1 MSAGALFSLGM
12 RAMTAS
18 YAALQATGHNIA
30 NANVQGYSRQ
40 SVVLETAQGQFSGA
54 GFFGRGVDVE
64 SVVRAHD
71 AFLTREAASARSL
84 AAFDQARLD
93 QLQRLEN
100 IFPPGEQGLGSATS
114 NFLNSM
120 LDLSNRPYDASTRQ
134 VALARAGDL
143 ASRFAAAGT
152 ALDERQAGV
161 TADLRAAVTE
171 VNSLARAIAEANARV
186 AAMKGLG
193 QPANDLLDER
203 DRLVTR
209 LADKLAITRIEAEDG
224 SMSIFIGGGQR
235 LVLGAEAG
243 ELALMADA
251 SDPMRSAVGL
261 RNGGPGM
268 LELGSELLGG
278 GGISGMLRFQNDD
291 LVEARNLVGQMALAI
306 GDAVNRQQALGLSL
320 QPPLGTVAGAAL
332 FAIGAPM
339 ATAHAANA
347 RDGLGVPL
355 TNVVLT
361 VTDAA
366 AVQASDYDLQPD
378 AANPGNY
385 TLTRLADGLVRSI
398 ATGDVVDG
406 LRIDIGPP
414 AAQPGDRFLLQ
425 PVARAANG
433 FTKLL
438 DDARDL
444 AAAASLIALAEPAN
458 TGTATV
464 AALRVTAAPLPTA
477 GGTAR
482 ITFTD
487 NAGSYQWDLYDSSN
501 TLVGSGT
508 GSWSAGGTVPAPPA
522 DINGFSLT
530 LAGVPRSGD
539 VLTVQPTPAAAV
551 STNNGNALALLA
563 LRDSPLVGGLAPVDA
578 YANAMSRVGVR
589 VQGTRSAVEIS
600 SAVSAQSEQALA
612 AKTGVNLDEEAARL
626 IAFQQSYQAA
636 AKMLQVAQ
644 SVFETLLQTAAA
656 R

>member
-1 MSAGALFSLGM
+1 MSAGALFSLGS

-18 YAALQATGHNIA
+18 YAALQTTGHNIA

-40 SVVLETAQGQFSGA
+40 SVVLETAQGQFTGA
-54 GFFGRGVDVE
+54 GFFGRGVDVTG
-64 SVVRAHD
+64 VVRSHD
-71 AFLTREAASARSL
+71 AFLTREAAGARSL
-84 AAFDQARLD
+84 AALDQARLT

-100 IFPPGEQGLGSATS
+100 IFPPGEQGLGAATS
-114 NFLNSM
+114 NFLNGM

-134 VALARAGDL
+134 VVLARAGDL

-152 ALDERQAGV
+152 ALDDRQAGV
-161 TADLRAAVTE
+161 AADLRAAVSE
-171 VNSLARAIAEANARV
+171 VNSLAQAIAESNARI

-203 DRLVTR
+203 DRLIAR
-209 LADKLAITRIEAEDG
+209 LSDKLAVTRIEAEDG
-224 SMSIFIGGGQR
+224 SMSIFVGGGQR
-235 LVLGAEAG
+235 LVLGPEAA
-243 ELALMADA
+243 ALTLMPDPA
-251 SDPMRSAVGL
+251 DPMRVAVGL
-261 RNGGPGM
+261 SNGNGV
-268 LELGSELLGG
+268 LELGAELLSGG
-278 GGISGMLRFQNDD
+278 SISGMLRFQNDD

-320 QPPLGTVAGAAL
+320 QSPLGSVTGAPM
-332 FAIGAPM
+332 FAIGAPL
-339 ATAHAANA
+339 ATAHASNA
-347 RDGLGVPL
+347 RDAFGVPL
-355 TNVVLT
+355 TSVTLA

-366 AVQASDYDLQPD
+366 AVPASDYDLRPD

-385 TLTRLADGLVRSI
+385 LLTRLSDGVVRSI
-398 ATGDVVDG
+398 ASGDIVDG
-406 LRIDIGPP
+406 LRVDVGPP

-438 DDARDL
+438 DDPRDL
-444 AAAASLIALAEPAN
+444 AAASSLIALADGAN

-464 AALRVTAAPLPTA
+464 AALRVTASPLPTP

-487 NAGSYQWDLYDSSN
+487 NAGNYQWDLYDSSN
-501 TLVGSGT
+501 ALVGSGT

-539 VLTVQPTPAAAV
+539 VLTMEPTPAAAV
-551 STNNGNALALLA
+551 ATHNGNALALLA
-563 LRDSPLVGGLAPVDA
+563 LRDALLVGGLVPVDA
-578 YANAMSRVGVR
+578 YAHAMSRVGVR

-600 SAVSAQSEQALA
+600 SAVAAQSEQALA
-612 AKTGVNLDEEAARL
+612 ATSGVNLDEEAARL
-626 IAFQQSYQAA
+626 IAYQQSYQAA

-644 SVFETLLQTAAA
+644 SIFETLLQAAAA